1 MSGNSLKTNPKQSI
15 ASLVLLALLSFPVF
29 TAGCG
34 DSILTG
40 YQNSR
45 SGITA
50 AGENKPLKDYDST
63 SIQLDLDIRFK
74 SEKISDSRLLESN
87 TGNNFNQIVSF
98 SRDLK
103 PGEVFDLQD
112 LETYGIFGLYINST
126 GIFTLFNSDGMAF
139 RSKTV
144 LMEKCSFIDLKLK
157 NEEQKIIKVT
167 GLVAGE

>member
-1 MSGNSLKTNPKQSI
+1 MTKVSFRTNPKQAASI
-15 ASLVLLALLSFPVF
+15 IALLILLSFPVIIS
-29 TAGCG
+29 GCG
-34 DSILTG
+34 DSNVTG
-40 YQNSR
+40 FQNSG
-45 SGITA
+45 SGISA
-50 AGENKPLKDYDST
+50 AGENKPVKDYDST
-63 SIQLDLDIRFK
+63 NIQLDLNLRFK

-98 SRDLK
+98 SRDLN
-103 PGEVFDLQD
+103 PGEILDLQD
-112 LETYGIFGLYINST
+112 LGTYGIFGLYVKST
-126 GIFTLFNSDGMAF
+126 GIFTLYNSDGMAF